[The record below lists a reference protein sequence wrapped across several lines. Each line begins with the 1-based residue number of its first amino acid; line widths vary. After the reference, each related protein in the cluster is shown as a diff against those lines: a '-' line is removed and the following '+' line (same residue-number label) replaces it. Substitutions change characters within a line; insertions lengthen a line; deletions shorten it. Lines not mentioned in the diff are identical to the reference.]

1 MSETPDRARRR
12 PSDPAGTQP
21 KHEPESL
28 LPTRRTPLLRPR
40 PDTRGPDAVDE
51 GARPF
56 LPERRGEE
64 GAGAVGEPASARHS
78 GYAPRFQFL
87 TGALIA
93 IGVAAVAGLAA
104 LAIGLSGGDGSD
116 GGTSWSAWRPSSG
129 GTDGA
134 QEVAQHIAGEY
145 RQGGE
150 QLVNVKAEG
159 LEYNGVP
166 LSVAVRQD
174 AAHGG
179 AIKIYDDDG
188 ILFELCGLG
197 PSCSIDRGKPSTERH
212 LLLRREAF
220 ELALYSFR
228 YLGVN
233 QVVTFLPP
241 APGKA
246 PTQALY
252 FRKDDVQAE
261 LGRPLTASLASRAP
275 TVSSVTL
282 SPDATLVEQVTTRQ
296 LFLFSLTGSNFD
308 NRGFIVLD
316 PYTKEGDLQRQTRI
330 EQQAQGASGATTAGA
345 GSSAAGS
352 SASGS
357 GSASSGSSSGSGSGG
372 GSSKAH
378 HSKKTSKSG
387 SGG

>member
-1 MSETPDRARRR
+1 MSDTPDRARRR
-12 PSDPAGTQP
+12 PSDPAGTRP

-28 LPTRRTPLLRPR
+28 LPTRRTPLLRRR
-40 PDTRGPDAVDE
+40 PETRGPDAVDE

-56 LPERRGEE
+56 LPQRRDEE
-64 GAGAVGEPASARHS
+64 GAGAVGEPAGARHS

-93 IGVAAVAGLAA
+93 VGVAAVAGLVA

-145 RQGGE
+145 REGGE

-179 AIKIYDDDG
+179 DIKIYDDGG
-188 ILFELCGLG
+188 ILYELCGLG

-228 YLGVN
+228 YLGVS

-275 TVSSVTL
+275 TVSNVTL

-330 EQQAQGASGATTAGA
+330 EQQQAQGATGATTAGS
-345 GSSAAGS
+345 GSSASGSSASGS

-357 GSASSGSSSGSGSGG
+357 GASGSGSGTG
-372 GSSKAH
+372 SKAH
-378 HSKKTSKSG
+378 RSKKSSKSG